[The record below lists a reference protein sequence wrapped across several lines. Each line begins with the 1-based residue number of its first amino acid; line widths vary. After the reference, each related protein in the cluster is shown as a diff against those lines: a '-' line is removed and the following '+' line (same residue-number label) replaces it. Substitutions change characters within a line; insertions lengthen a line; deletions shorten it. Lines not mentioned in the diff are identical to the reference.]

1 MMKKLL
7 LSTVLA
13 VSICGT
19 AAFAAPTQA
28 VDESVNAPAGSTQMA
43 NPWTDYE
50 TKREMEQAA
59 GFKIKAPNRFYI
71 YKVKDYRVMNDG
83 DKTIELIYTS
93 VKGKRDYADT
103 MRVRKA
109 PGKSDISGDYTSY
122 DFNKGFILDGMNVI
136 VKGSGEY
143 VHCITWQSDEYSYSV
158 TCDGGLTM
166 KEARKLVEKIK

>member
-7 LSTVLA
+7 LSTVVA

-28 VDESVNAPAGSTQMA
+28 VDESFNAPIGSTQVA
-43 NPWTDYE
+43 NPWTDYK
-50 TKREMEQAA
+50 TKRDAVQAV

-71 YKVKDYRVMNDG
+71 YKVKDYRAMTG
-83 DKTIELIYTS
+83 DDKVIELLYTS

-109 PGKSDISGDYTSY
+109 PGKSDISGDYANY
-122 DFNKGFILDGMNVI
+122 DFNKGFIVDGMNVV
-136 VKGSGEY
+136 VKGNGEY
-143 VHCITWQSDEYSYSV
+143 VHCITWQSDEYSYAV

-166 KEARKLVEKIK
+166 QEAKKLVNKIK